1 MKKAVFIGSAGSVA
15 NVYSAEVMSALHDE
29 LTFETDHVIAKNELD
44 KYIDTLS
51 HADYVFSTW
60 GMPHFTREEIKKYL
74 PNVKALFYGAGSVQ
88 GFARE
93 FLEEGVAVFSAWAAN
108 AVPVA
113 DYTFAEIMLASKGYF
128 NRYHRASEGSAWQ
141 GRSRGGYP
149 GIYEIK
155 VGILGA
161 GMIGKMVIE
170 RLKTLENARL

>member
-15 NVYSAEVMSALHDE
+15 NVYSAEVMSTLHDE

-44 KYIDTLS
+44 SYIDTLS

-93 FLEEGVAVFSAWAAN
+93 FLEEGVAVFSAWRQMRF
-108 AVPVA
+108 P
-113 DYTFAEIMLASKGYF
+113 
-128 NRYHRASEGSAWQ
+128 
-141 GRSRGGYP
+141 
-149 GIYEIK
+149 
-155 VGILGA
+155 
-161 GMIGKMVIE
+161 
-170 RLKTLENARL
+170 